1 MIYELSKFSESCNLH
16 DKCIIDMQVAAFR
29 KVPNT
34 LKFLKL
40 FSSVKRQKNAPQS
53 GAFSFRPSHQV
64 PLAVQPFGE

>member
-40 FSSVKRQKNAPQS
+40 FSSVKRQKMPRKAGHPVTLVESIRHRCQGNP
-53 GAFSFRPSHQV
+53 
-64 PLAVQPFGE
+64 